1 MAKKVLVVGGS
12 GFLGSHVADELTE
25 KGYEVT
31 IFDQKKSTWINDNQK
46 FIESDLLDREHVI
59 KSLEGFNFVIHFAGI
74 ADIGESKQKPLET
87 IETNIIGTANLLE
100 GCRKNKIEK
109 FIFASSVYVFSKYG
123 SFYGK
128 SKQACEL
135 LIEEYQNEFNLD
147 YIHVRY
153 GSLYG
158 PRAQEWNGL
167 KKYISEIIKNKQID
181 FSGNGEEKREYIH
194 VKDAAIMTASLLESD
209 EKNIAVNITGHQVIS
224 TLDLFKLIFEVLQL
238 EEKINLSKES
248 NVVSHYKISPY
259 SFQPKESKKL
269 VPKKFIDIG
278 QGVLEIIHEIEDSK
292 N

>member
-74 ADIGESKQKPLET
+74 ADIGESKEKPLET

-181 FSGNGEEKREYIH
+181 FSGNGEEKREYSH

>member
-59 KSLEGFNFVIHFAGI
+59 NSLEGFNFVIHFAGI
-74 ADIGESKQKPLET
+74 ADIGESKEKPLET

-128 SKQACEL
+128 SKQAVSYTHL
-135 LIEEYQNEFNLD
+135 
-147 YIHVRY
+147 
-153 GSLYG
+153 
-158 PRAQEWNGL
+158 
-167 KKYISEIIKNKQID
+167 
-181 FSGNGEEKREYIH
+181 
-194 VKDAAIMTASLLESD
+194 
-209 EKNIAVNITGHQVIS
+209 
-224 TLDLFKLIFEVLQL
+224 TLPTKA
-238 EEKINLSKES
+238 
-248 NVVSHYKISPY
+248 
-259 SFQPKESKKL
+259 
-269 VPKKFIDIG
+269 
-278 QGVLEIIHEIEDSK
+278 
-292 N
+292 